1 MGALLVTEVLVQS
14 DLQGSL
20 GSSGRLNNILFA
32 APDID
37 VDVFGSQLSQIT
49 NNPRNLYVLISESDP
64 ALGLSR
70 RVAGGIDRVG
80 AASAEELA
88 GLGITVI
95 DLSDIDDSRTG
106 SHSKF
111 AGSPEV
117 VQLVGRTLKQHG
129 YSERRTN
136 TIVLDALQLIPN
148 TVEDLSD

>member
-1 MGALLVTEVLVQS
+1 MRTFLHKVVWY
-14 DLQGSL
+14 
-20 GSSGRLNNILFA
+20 I
-32 APDID
+32 
-37 VDVFGSQLSQIT
+37 
-49 NNPRNLYVLISESDP
+49 LISDDDR

-80 AASAEELA
+80 AAEAEELA

-95 DLSDIDDSRTG
+95 DLSRIGDSLSG

-129 YSERRTN
+129 YSQEQAE
-136 TIVLDALQLIPN
+136 TIVLDALEVIPDAVNQL
-148 TVEDLSD
+148 TR